1 MVIKSK
7 IYTHHIH
14 TQPPIMLCALLEKPP
29 MLKITAALE
38 NEVFP
43 NKDINTI
50 SSTVPGRV
58 VRKENSFT
66 KDLMLSATCSNRV

>member
-1 MVIKSK
+1 
-7 IYTHHIH
+7 
-14 TQPPIMLCALLEKPP
+14 

-43 NKDINTI
+43 NNDINTN

-66 KDLMLSATCSNRV
+66 KDLMLSAKCGNRVIRHYAST